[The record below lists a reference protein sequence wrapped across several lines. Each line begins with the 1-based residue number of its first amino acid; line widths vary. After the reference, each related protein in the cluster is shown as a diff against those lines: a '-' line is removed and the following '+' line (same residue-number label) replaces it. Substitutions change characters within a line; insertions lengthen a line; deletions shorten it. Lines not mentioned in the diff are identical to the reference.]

1 MDPSPPAAWQA
12 KVAQLEADALAAAS
26 CGAASLAE
34 LWDRTAARLADSH
47 PRVVENATALFA
59 TLALRTRPEDLPLA
73 TAKAVA
79 LDPRGREIS
88 GRGVSA
94 AESGSAARATRG
106 TGSDDDDDDGE
117 DGGDDDS
124 ASLCVPASLDD
135 VPDVLEVAQ
144 AAPFGSTAHRR
155 VSRHGSRPS
164 TAGVVRP
171 STFNAF
177 SKAMNAVTMAWL
189 ASAPV
194 PPEARAEAAARGGE
208 CLQAGTGDAAPGLAA
223 EAAAAVAAGSV
234 GGGSAGTG
242 GLSERRHWAGSL
254 AGKPLVALGTAG
266 CAALEVVR
274 SYTRLVPIKADRRAA
289 MAAAIA
295 LLRSPTAL
303 LPDQLRLLADDCLAA
318 MSDTDEPFDALAG
331 FCLDALASRAGVPF
345 VLARAAAALHPPNS
359 TVMSA
364 GAHTVRVEEDVVY
377 MHAMA
382 TPPLA
387 PGASLDDAPPDG
399 QAGVAFSGR
408 LVRGKPLPPQL
419 QVRLLGWIAMALAR
433 TEQRQVSDGLTL
445 CIARAA
451 VASLEDRSEA
461 VRDAAAVALGET
473 LELLRSKEA
482 LRGLMDGVDLLKAS
496 RLAATGLGAAM
507 RSDHRRGTSAAH
519 VSAGPVWGAP
529 PSSRQPRVPSLR
541 RLCERHLQAMVIT
554 DAWSLAEDD
563 SYRLSIT
570 CLVYL
575 KAHSRALA
583 CSGLLRSCP
592 AAATDLLKLYRIP
605 SKRSQASFRDV
616 RSGMRNLSAHRLT
629 PQSFTRTLSATW
641 AVRVAHPRLLAYFMR
656 FRREAVP
663 ELYAAINA
671 HFPAAADCDM
681 EPVLPATLARP
692 R

>member
-1 MDPSPPAAWQA
+1 MMSSTAAVLAWSSLFGMLFPGA
-12 KVAQLEADALAAAS
+12 TVAQDATDAPARDCDPGTDTVARAAA
-26 CGAASLAE
+26 AA
-34 LWDRTAARLADSH
+34 
-47 PRVVENATALFA
+47 
-59 TLALRTRPEDLPLA
+59 
-73 TAKAVA
+73 
-79 LDPRGREIS
+79 
-88 GRGVSA
+88 
-94 AESGSAARATRG
+94 G

-194 PPEARAEAAARGGE
+194 PPEARAEAAARG
-208 CLQAGTGDAAPGLAA
+208 
-223 EAAAAVAAGSV
+223 
-234 GGGSAGTG
+234 
-242 GLSERRHWAGSL
+242 
-254 AGKPLVALGTAG
+254 G

-507 RSDHRRGTSAAH
+507 RSGHRRGTSAAH